1 MILIWFNPIK
11 EFFYQRHLKHCFSE
25 NDYRLGFEN
34 SYGHILVQIF
44 VVNDFDIVNVYS
56 FHSYLYNLSFK
67 KEEKTSILT
76 KIKKFFR
83 SWYYE

>member
-11 EFFYQRHLKHCFSE
+11 EIFYQRHLKHCFSE
-25 NDYRLGFEN
+25 NDYCLGFEN

-44 VVNDFDIVNVYS
+44 VVNDFDIVSVYS

-83 SWYYE
+83 S

>member
-11 EFFYQRHLKHCFSE
+11 EIFYQRHLKHCFSE

-44 VVNDFDIVNVYS
+44 IVTDTNIVNVYS
-56 FHSYLYNLSFK
+56 FQSYLCNLLFEQTK
-67 KEEKTSILT
+67 KTNVLN

-83 SWYYE
+83 K